1 MIATKDSPNLLTL
14 EELFFH
20 KVYWSNQLAGE
31 LPETNLIL
39 DYLRPTYSTK
49 KDREICFELSQK
61 ISQKICKI
69 AQGSHFSIYLLL
81 LTSSVIFLHR
91 YLDREQLIIG
101 SPSYRSEGS
110 SLPSNSRACKPRELD
125 QVIPLRFKLDS
136 KLTFKET
143 LELVKDTTIKSYSYQ
158 NYPIVDLVQQLQ
170 LLQSINKC
178 PIFDLVI
185 ALENIHHSIS
195 EKINNDITI
204 TFSIEQDCIYGKIFY
219 KSSLFKAETIELFK
233 QYYLNILTEDINK
246 IQNCQLSEIPI
257 IDGKDRLK
265 ILQEFNRNSKE
276 YPVTKT
282 IDSLF
287 EEQVSKT
294 PERIAVIDRDI
305 RLTYCELNQ
314 KANQLTRLLQNLN
327 LQPGELIA
335 VAKERDI
342 NFLIAILAI
351 FKVGG
356 VYVPIDCT
364 YPPERIKYMVTNS
377 QAKTILTDQVS
388 LKSLAE
394 FLIDCPEVNHLVCLD
409 GEINEANYNTSINI
423 KDVNSIAQFSSDNLN
438 CEGKGTNLAYTIYT
452 SGSTGRPKGAMIR
465 HGGAINHI
473 YAQYDALKLTS
484 NLTFLQS
491 APASSDISVWQF
503 LAPLLIGGKTIIIDT
518 ETVCDPPKLFQT
530 IQQQQITL
538 IELVPQVLKN
548 LLQYLTDLSPQT
560 RQLPSL
566 QWMMVTGESVSV
578 ELVNQWLQ
586 LYPNIPV
593 VNAYGPSEAS
603 DDITQEIITQPL
615 PANQRSV
622 SIGKPLAN
630 LNLYI
635 LDRNLQLVPI
645 GVAGE
650 ICVSGYG
657 VGVGYWRNEEKTAAS
672 FVANPFVGA
681 IPESPLPHSLIYK
694 TGDLGRWLPDGRI
707 EYLGRIDHQVKI
719 RGYRLELGEIETIL
733 SQHPEIKEAVA
744 IALED
749 DSGDK
754 KIVAYVVP
762 RHPNLVNNREL
773 IPQLRQ
779 FLEARLPKQMIP
791 SALMALP
798 FFPLTPSGKIDRRA
812 LPAIEATPK
821 EFLPPQTET
830 EKTVAAIW
838 QEVLK
843 QGQISRDD
851 NFFELGGHSLLA
863 TQVIAR
869 LREQYQQEIP
879 LRSLFEKPTV
889 TQLASYLDHLQTLR
903 NLQIIP
909 TETNSD
915 RAKGEARCGQ
925 LRCAEGD
932 REEIEL

>member
-1 MIATKDSPNLLTL
+1 MIAIKDSPNLLTN

-20 KVYWSNQLAGE
+20 KVYWSNQLGGE

-39 DYLRPTYSTK
+39 DYLRPTSYTE
-49 KDREICFELSQK
+49 KDREVCFELSQQV
-61 ISQKICKI
+61 SQKILQI
-69 AQGSHFSIYLLL
+69 TQGSHFSIYLLL
-81 LTSSVIFLHR
+81 LTNSVIFLHR
-91 YLDREQLIIG
+91 YLDREEIIVG
-101 SPSYRSEGS
+101 SPSYRSE
-110 SLPSNSRACKPRELD
+110 LD
-125 QVIPLRFKLDS
+125 QIIPLRFKLDS
-136 KLTFKET
+136 KFTFKET
-143 LELVKDTTIKSYSYQ
+143 LELIKDTTIKSYSYQ
-158 NYPIVDLVQQLQ
+158 NYPVLDLIQQLQ
-170 LLQSINKC
+170 LPQSINQC

-185 ALENIHHSIS
+185 ALENIHHSIPES
-195 EKINNDITI
+195 INNDITI
-204 TFSIEQDCIYGKIFY
+204 IFSIEQNLIKGKIFY

-233 QYYLNILTEDINK
+233 QYYLNVLTEDINK
-246 IQNCQLSEIPI
+246 IKNCQLSQIELLT
-257 IDGKDRLK
+257 KSDRFKL
-265 ILQEFNRNSKE
+265 LHEFNRNSKE
-276 YPVTKT
+276 YPVNKT
-282 IDSLF
+282 IATLF
-287 EEQVSKT
+287 EEQVEKT
-294 PERIAVIDRDI
+294 RDSIAVIDRDI
-305 RLTYCELNQ
+305 CFTYHELNQ
-314 KANQLTRLLQNLN
+314 KANQLARLLQNLN
-327 LQPGELIA
+327 IQSGELIA
-335 VAKERDI
+335 VVKERDV

-351 FKVGG
+351 FKAGG

-377 QAKTILTDQVS
+377 QARTILTDKVS
-388 LKSLAE
+388 LESLAE
-394 FLIDCPEVNHLVCLD
+394 FLSDCPEVNYLVCLD
-409 GEINEANYNTSINI
+409 GEINEDNYNNSIKI
-423 KDVNSIAQFSSDNLN
+423 SDLALGKALHDRNSIAQFSSDNLDF
-438 CEGKGTNLAYTIYT
+438 EGKGTDLAYIIYT
-452 SGSTGRPKGAMIR
+452 SGSTGMPKGAMIR

-473 YAQYDALKLTS
+473 YAQYDALQLTS

-538 IELVPQVLKN
+538 VELVPQVLKN
-548 LLQYLTDLSPQT
+548 LLQYLTGLSPQA

-566 QWMMVTGESVSV
+566 QWMMITGESVSV

-603 DDITQEIITQPL
+603 DDITQEIITQSL

-645 GVAGE
+645 GVPGE

-657 VGVGYWRNEEKTAAS
+657 VGLGYWRNEEKTAAS

-681 IPESPLPHSLIYK
+681 IRESPLPHSLIYK

-719 RGYRLELGEIETIL
+719 RGYRIELGEIETVL
-733 SQHPEIKEAVA
+733 SQYPEIKEAVA
-744 IALED
+744 LVVED
-749 DSGDK
+749 DSEDK
-754 KIVAYVVP
+754 KLVAYVVP
-762 RHPNLVNNREL
+762 HHNNLVNNREL

-798 FFPLTPSGKIDRRA
+798 SFPLTPSGKIDRRA
-812 LPAIEATPK
+812 LPAIEATSK

-830 EKTVAAIW
+830 EKTIAAIW
-838 QEVLK
+838 QEVLN
-843 QGQISRDD
+843 QTQISLDD

-863 TQVIAR
+863 TQVISR

-879 LRSLFEKPTV
+879 LRSLFEEPTV
-889 TQLASYLDHLQTLR
+889 AQLASYLDSMNALQNLQT
-903 NLQIIP
+903 IP
-909 TETNSD
+909 TETNETNSD
-915 RAKGEARCGQ
+915 LAKGEARCGQ
-925 LRCAEGD
+925 LRWRD

>member
-1 MIATKDSPNLLTL
+1 MIAIKDSPNLLTN

-20 KVYWSNQLAGE
+20 KVYWSNQLGGE

-39 DYLRPTYSTK
+39 DYLRPTSYTK
-49 KDREICFELSQK
+49 KDREVCFELSPQV
-61 ISQKICKI
+61 SQKILQI
-69 AQGSHFSIYLLL
+69 TQGSHFSIYLLL
-81 LTSSVIFLHR
+81 LTNSVIFLHR
-91 YLDREQLIIG
+91 YLDREEIIIG
-101 SPSYRSEGS
+101 SPSYRSE
-110 SLPSNSRACKPRELD
+110 LD
-125 QVIPLRFKLDS
+125 RVIPLRFKLDS

-143 LELVKDTTIKSYSYQ
+143 LELVKNTTIKSYSYQ
-158 NYPIVDLVQQLQ
+158 NYLVLDLVQQLQ
-170 LLQSINKC
+170 FSQSINKC

-185 ALENIHHSIS
+185 ALENIHHLIPES
-195 EKINNDITI
+195 INNDITI
-204 TFSIEQDCIYGKIFY
+204 NFSIEQNCINGKIFY

-233 QYYLNILTEDINK
+233 QYYLNVLTKDINE
-246 IQNCQLSEIPI
+246 IQNYQLSEIELI
-257 IDGKDRLK
+257 TENDRFKL
-265 ILQEFNRNSKE
+265 LHEFNQNSQE
-276 YPVTKT
+276 YPVNKT
-282 IDSLF
+282 IATLF
-287 EEQVSKT
+287 EEQVEKT
-294 PERIAVIDRDI
+294 RDSIAVIDRDI
-305 RLTYCELNQ
+305 CFTYQELNK
-314 KANQLTRLLQNLN
+314 KANQLARLLQQLKIK
-327 LQPGELIA
+327 PGELIA
-335 VAKERDI
+335 VAKERDA

-356 VYVPIDCT
+356 VYVPIDRT
-364 YPPERIKYMVTNS
+364 YPLERIKYMVTNS
-377 QAKTILTDQVS
+377 QARTILTDQPS
-388 LKSLAE
+388 LESLTE
-394 FLIDCPEVNHLVCLD
+394 FLSDCPEVNHLICLD
-409 GEINEANYNTSINI
+409 GEINENNYNNSIKIRNR
-423 KDVNSIAQFSSDNLN
+423 NSIAQFSSENLDF
-438 CEGKGTNLAYTIYT
+438 EGEGTDLAYTIYT
-452 SGSTGRPKGAMIR
+452 SGSTGMPKGAMIR

-473 YAQYDALKLTS
+473 YAQYDALQLTS

-518 ETVCDPPKLFQT
+518 ETVCDPHKLFQT
-530 IQQQQITL
+530 IQQSKITL

-548 LLQYLTDLSPQT
+548 LLQYLTDLPPQA

-566 QWMMVTGESVSV
+566 EWMMVTGESVSV
-578 ELVNQWLQ
+578 ELVNHWLQ
-586 LYPNIPV
+586 LYPNLPV

-615 PANQRSV
+615 PTNQRSV

-657 VGVGYWRNEEKTAAS
+657 VGIGYWRNQEKTAAS
-672 FVANPFVGA
+672 FVANPF
-681 IPESPLPHSLIYK
+681 PETAKPLPGTEVEAIHEISLLYK

-719 RGYRLELGEIETIL
+719 RGYRIELGEIETVL
-733 SQHPEIKEAVA
+733 SQYPDIKEAVA
-744 IALED
+744 LVVED
-749 DSGDK
+749 NSEDK
-754 KIVAYVVP
+754 KLVAYVVP
-762 RHPNLVNNREL
+762 HHNNLVNNREL

-798 FFPLTPSGKIDRRA
+798 SFPLTPSGKIDRRA

-838 QEVLK
+838 TEVLK
-843 QGQISRDD
+843 QEQISNDD

-863 TQVIAR
+863 TQVISR

-879 LRSLFEKPTV
+879 LRSLFEQPTV
-889 TQLASYLDHLQTLR
+889 AQLANYLDQLQTLQ
-903 NLQIIP
+903 NLQTIP

-915 RAKGEARCGQ
+915 LAKGEARC
-925 LRCAEGD
+925 D

>member
-1 MIATKDSPNLLTL
+1 MIATKDSPNLLTH

-39 DYLRPTYSTK
+39 DYLRPTFSTK
-49 KDREICFELSQK
+49 KDQEVCFELSQK
-61 ISQKICKI
+61 ISQKILQI
-69 AQGSHFSIYLLL
+69 TQGSHFSIYLLL

-91 YLDREQLIIG
+91 YLAREEIIVG
-101 SPSYRSEGS
+101 SPSYQSEGS
-110 SLPSNSRACKPRELD
+110 SLPSNGRACEPRELD
-125 QVIPLRFKLDS
+125 QVIPLRFKLNS
-136 KLTFKET
+136 KLTFKEI
-143 LELVKDTTIKSYSYQ
+143 LELVKNKTIKSYSYQ
-158 NYPIVDLVQQLQ
+158 NYPVLDLVQQLQ
-170 LLQSINKC
+170 LPQSINKC

-185 ALENIHHSIS
+185 ALENIHHSIP
-195 EKINNDITI
+195 EEINNDITI
-204 TFSIEQDCIYGKIFY
+204 TFSIEQNLIKGKIFY

-233 QYYLNILTEDINK
+233 QYYLKFLIKSINK
-246 IQNCQLSEIPI
+246 INNCQLSEIEI
-257 IDGKDRLK
+257 IDGQERLK
-265 ILQEFNRNSKE
+265 VLQEFNQNNQK
-276 YPVTKT
+276 YPVNKT
-282 IDSLF
+282 IACLF
-287 EEQVSKT
+287 EEQV
-294 PERIAVIDRDI
+294 ERTKDSIAVIDRDI
-305 RLTYCELNQ
+305 RLTYQELNQ
-314 KANQLTRLLQNLN
+314 KANQLAKLLQNLN
-327 LQPGELIA
+327 IQPGEFIA
-335 VAKERDI
+335 VVKARDI

-356 VYVPIDCT
+356 VYVPIDRT
-364 YPPERIKYMVTNS
+364 SPPERIKYMVTNS
-377 QAKTILTDQVS
+377 QARTILTDKVS
-388 LKSLAE
+388 LESLTE
-394 FLIDCPEVNHLVCLD
+394 FLSDCPEVNHLVCLD
-409 GEINEANYNTSINI
+409 GEINEDNYNTSIKI
-423 KDVNSIAQFSSDNLN
+423 KNRNSIAQFSSDNLDF
-438 CEGKGTNLAYTIYT
+438 EGKGRDLAYTIYT
-452 SGSTGRPKGAMIR
+452 SGSTGMPKGAMIR

-473 YAQYDALKLTS
+473 YAQYDALQLNS
-484 NLTFLQS
+484 DLTFLQS

-518 ETVCDPPKLFQT
+518 ETVCDPHKLFQT
-530 IQQQQITL
+530 IQQSKITL

-548 LLQYLTDLSPQT
+548 LLQYLTDLPPQA

-566 QWMMVTGESVSV
+566 EWMMVTGESVSV
-578 ELVNQWLQ
+578 ELVNHWLQ

-615 PANQRSV
+615 PTNQRSV

-635 LDRNLQLVPI
+635 LDRNLQLLPI

-657 VGVGYWRNEEKTAAS
+657 VGIGYWRNEEKTAAS
-672 FVANPFVGA
+672 FVPNPF
-681 IPESPLPHSLIYK
+681 PETAKPLPGVETDLLYK
-694 TGDLGRWLPDGRI
+694 TGDQGRWLPDGRI

-719 RGYRLELGEIETIL
+719 RGYRIELGEIETIL

-744 IALED
+744 LVVED
-749 DSGDK
+749 NSEDK
-754 KIVAYVVP
+754 KLVAYVVP
-762 RHPNLVNNREL
+762 HHPNLVNNREL

-798 FFPLTPSGKIDRRA
+798 SFPLTPSGKIDRRA

-838 QEVLK
+838 TEVLK
-843 QGQISRDD
+843 QEQISNDD

-863 TQVIAR
+863 TQVISR

-879 LRSLFEKPTV
+879 LRSLFEQPTV
-889 TQLASYLDHLQTLR
+889 AQLANYLDSMKALQDLQT
-903 NLQIIP
+903 IP
-909 TETNSD
+909 SETNSD
-915 RAKGEARCGQ
+915 LAKGEARC
-925 LRCAEGD
+925 D